1 MEDTQ
6 IIELYFARDEQAL
19 TRSSEKYGGLCMSIA
34 QRILNSAQIPRNAST
49 THG

>member
-19 TRSSEKYGGLCMSIA
+19 TRSSENTAACA
-34 QRILNSAQIPRNAST
+34 
-49 THG
+49 